1 VSDRRDDR
9 GDRRADRD
17 VERALR
23 LAASL
28 VDVLMATVA
37 DPARLR
43 RGRGYARQGSVVAL
57 DVTAGA
63 VRGEVQGSDPT
74 PYRVEVRCGP
84 AGAGARTPKDLVP
97 DPHDVQFGCTCAD
110 WEAPCKH
117 AVAVMAELSRRVAHD
132 ISLLATWRSRPGS
145 TLAREAA
152 DEPPREDP
160 VDDERRSAL
169 ADFLGGTPGG
179 DPRPA
184 TRPTALAAP
193 AEHAD
198 EPWTVMLAAAL
209 RIVHAEPR

>member
-1 VSDRRDDR
+1 VTDRRDDR
-9 GDRRADRD
+9 EVD
-17 VERALR
+17 RALR

-37 DPARLR
+37 DPGRLR
-43 RGRGYARQGSVVAL
+43 RGRGYARQGAVVAL

-74 PYRVEVRCGP
+74 PYRVQVRCGP

-97 DPHDVQFGCTCAD
+97 DPDDVSFECTCAD

-132 ISLLATWRSRPGS
+132 VSLLATWRSRPGS

-152 DEPPREDP
+152 DPPPVTTP
-160 VDDERRSAL
+160 VDDDRRAALRAFLGEPAPSGERRAG
-169 ADFLGGTPGG
+169 A
-179 DPRPA
+179 RPA
-184 TRPTALAAP
+184 PLAPP
-193 AEHAD
+193 AEHVD

-209 RIVHAEPR
+209 RILHADHR